1 MNYGLLHG
9 ARVIESSAF
18 IAAPLAGL
26 ALAQFGADVIRV
38 DLPGGGIDYK
48 RMPLSPAGR
57 SLYWTGLNKGKRSL
71 AIDFRRPEGKE
82 LVQELVTCTDTHSAH
97 GGILLTN
104 IGTAWLSHALLA
116 KKRADLISCT
126 IEGNPDGSTAVDY
139 TVNCAAGFPFMTGNA
154 TRESP
159 VNHVLPAWDVA
170 CAYHA
175 AFSVAA
181 ALARRN
187 ASAQG
192 AQLRI
197 ALSDVAF
204 SMLSHL
210 GFSTEAEVLQ
220 QDRAPLGNYL
230 YGAFG
235 RDFATQDGR
244 RIYLVGISANQWKG
258 LVRACDAA
266 QEMRLL
272 QERCGLNFELEAD
285 RFAAR
290 EEIAQV
296 LTPWIAARTLAQIEL
311 LFNAQGICWGPYRT
325 VREALHEDPRLSA
338 ANPIFAQIDTPGIG
352 KHLAAGTPLRLM
364 GEPRGAPSSAP
375 MLGADTD
382 AVLLDLLGLDSATLG
397 RLHDAGIVA
406 GPECDPSMQACQAP
420 TEAAP

>member
-1 MNYGLLHG
+1 MNYGLLQG

-26 ALAQFGADVIRV
+26 ALAQLGADVIRV

-48 RMPLSPAGR
+48 RLPLSPAGR

-82 LVQELVTCTDTHSAH
+82 LVQELVTRADTGQTH
-97 GGILLTN
+97 GGMLLTN

-116 KKRADLISCT
+116 AKRPDLISCT
-126 IEGNPDGSTAVDY
+126 IEGNPDGTTAVDY

-159 VNHVLPAWDVA
+159 VNHVLPAWDMA

-175 AFSVAA
+175 AFSMAA
-181 ALARRN
+181 ALVRRN
-187 ASAQG
+187 IAAQG
-192 AQLRI
+192 AELRI

-210 GFSTEAEVLQ
+210 GFSTEAEVLN
-220 QDRAPLGNYL
+220 QDRAAIGNYL

-244 RIYLVGISANQWKG
+244 RLYLAGISANQWKG
-258 LVRACDAA
+258 LVRACDVGPA
-266 QEMRLL
+266 MNTL
-272 QERCGLNFELEAD
+272 QEQLGLNFEQEGE
-285 RFAAR
+285 RFQAR
-290 EEIAQV
+290 EQIAQ
-296 LTPWIAARTLAQIEL
+296 LLEPWISARTLAQIEQV
-311 LFNAQGICWGPYRT
+311 FNAQGVCWGPYRS

-338 ANPIFAQIDTPGIG
+338 ANPIFEHIDTPGVG
-352 KHLAAGTPLRLM
+352 RHLAAGTPLRLVD
-364 GEPRGAPSSAP
+364 EARGSPLAAPL
-375 MLGADTD
+375 LGADTD
-382 AVLLDLLGLDSATLG
+382 AVLLDVLGLDSATLG

-406 GPECDPSMQACQAP
+406 GPDNDPLMKNAHASP
-420 TEAAP
+420 H